1 MYFYCVYLYIYIF
14 FCAAAIEY
22 LTTHVG
28 LSMAGAL
35 FFKMVIIISS
45 IPGLKKHLDA
55 MAGKK
60 NSWKTVTPCP
70 SASRYLFE
78 NLDAASGDFSDECAE
93 EIIECAKA
101 IADMRAFTGDMST
114 VAIKGKLFY
123 LDVDKLAKMMNS
135 KADCKLVLGEAAL
148 SSIDAESD
156 AQIAKYIEGMI
167 RHTLGDPTECGF
179 QGNEYESRV
188 KMYLKIFKKKIGD
201 AKETVENAQRVIH
214 GSRRDVVDLCNKGF
228 QHIVARG
235 TGLSSA
241 SFQEKQREEA
251 RKAKEKLDSARADLE
266 KRKRLVIALQAEIKS
281 LTEQLNNANEAGDI
295 DLAINLQQTRAVA
308 RQELNRANTAVE
320 TSSTSPPPAP
330 RTPVTRSK
338 KRKPTA
344 EKPAPEEPA
353 PENVSTVNPE
363 VGSRKRRKSSRNK
376 SKK

>member
-1 MYFYCVYLYIYIF
+1 
-14 FCAAAIEY
+14 
-22 LTTHVG
+22 
-28 LSMAGAL
+28 MAGAL

-101 IADMRAFTGDMST
+101 IADMRAFKDDMST
-114 VAIKGKLFY
+114 VAIKDKLFSP
-123 LDVDKLAKMMNS
+123 DVNELAKIMNS
-135 KADCKLVLGEAAL
+135 KAECKIVLDDAAL
-148 SSIDAESD
+148 SSIGTESD
-156 AQIAKYIEGMI
+156 AQLSRYIESFI
-167 RHTLGDPTECGF
+167 RQTLGDPVESGF
-179 QGNEYESRV
+179 QGNEYENRV
-188 KMYLKIFKKKIGD
+188 KMYLKVLKRKVSN
-201 AKETVENAQRVIH
+201 AQETVENAQRVIH